1 LVYILINFSV
11 KLERILQLLP
21 SIVVDGAQA
30 AADKSVAQKHDQ
42 GKDPQ
47 IPIRITPEYVIQQ
60 APSNLYIRY

>member
-42 GKDPQ
+42 GKDP
-47 IPIRITPEYVIQQ
+47 
-60 APSNLYIRY
+60 